1 MPRQVERMP
10 CGEYPVQI
18 EMDVSNFDTEND
30 YDDSKKA
37 Y

>member
-1 MPRQVERMP
+1 MSRLVERVP

-18 EMDVSNFDTEND
+18 EMDVFNFDTEND
-30 YDDSKKA
+30 YDNSKKA